1 MTSREI
7 FEYGLTRRTPEELQ
21 AHPDFSH
28 VTRRRIQRRAITPS
42 PAPRAVR
49 SGLPS

>member
-28 VTRRRIQRRAITPS
+28 VTRRPWCGCE
-42 PAPRAVR
+42 R
-49 SGLPS
+49 SVDGFASWHR